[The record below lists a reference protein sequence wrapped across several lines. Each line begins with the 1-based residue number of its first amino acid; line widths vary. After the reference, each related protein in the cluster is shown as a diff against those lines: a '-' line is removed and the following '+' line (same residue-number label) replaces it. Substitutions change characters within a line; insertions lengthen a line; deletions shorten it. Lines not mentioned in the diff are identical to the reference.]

1 MPDMFLKSPAIAAAV
16 PGSTPKEGP
25 PPAASQV
32 LPSIAVFDL
41 DETITRSDTFLWFLI
56 GCLVRSP
63 QRWYVAPLL
72 AWAVL
77 LFAAGRR
84 DNSWLKSYFLKW
96 IVGGRRQCA
105 IGAWVDTYVTRIL
118 QREVLPG
125 ARAELARLRRSGVRL
140 VLASASPDIYVESLG
155 RRLGFEHVVCTRVAR
170 LADGRWSGALEEGN
184 CYGAEKKRRVERYLA
199 ARGERLCD
207 VAFYSDHHSDLPL
220 FEAAGQRFAVNPT
233 PTMADLARRMGIP
246 MLHWRE

>member
-1 MPDMFLKSPAIAAAV
+1 MPDMFLKSPAIAAAALRSA
-16 PGSTPKEGP
+16 PEGGP
-25 PPAASQV
+25 PPAASQAS
-32 LPSIAVFDL
+32 PSIAVFDL

-56 GCLVRSP
+56 GCLGRSP

-77 LFAAGRR
+77 MFVAGRR
-84 DNSWLKSYFLKW
+84 DNSWLKSYFLRW
-96 IVGGRRQCA
+96 IVGGRTQRA
-105 IGAWVDTYVTRIL
+105 IDPWVDTYVERVL
-118 QREVLPG
+118 RREVLPA
-125 ARAELARLRRSGVRL
+125 ARAELARLRQSGVRL
-140 VLASASPDIYVESLG
+140 VLASASPDIYVEPLG

-170 LADGRWSGALEEGN
+170 LADGRWSGALEAGN

-199 ARGERLCD
+199 ARGERLRD

-233 PTMADLARRMGIP
+233 SAMTDLARRMGIP